1 MTQNYRNIALFLFT
15 MLLVNPAIIYLVTN
29 SIVFVVLAMVTVIA
43 TFLIIIKKAQ
53 GALVYFINFTCLL
66 GLFLYAEAIFTYSF
80 SEYVIRDL
88 YDIRQTYYFNK
99 PFLRERFSDK
109 EYIVDYVTNAQGYRI
124 NAEDDQSREIGQ
136 VDWLFLGDS
145 YTQGAQVANEQ
156 LFTSLLY
163 HDFPHKVILN
173 AGISGFGLSEELN
186 YFKKEG
192 RKLRPKK
199 VFLQICNFNDF
210 MKVVERQS
218 DFSDYLMNYSNLY
231 RSLLYPIKFENPAE
245 LPLGRWTEPF
255 YPTRKLNADYNI
267 YFRQQSEAK
276 KKDLDN
282 FERLLTEIAASV
294 REIGAELIVFQL
306 PSKEQLY
313 FHYLDEVIT
322 GFDLD
327 IREFDMTIPNRFL
340 KSLCESRKIR
350 YLDLF
355 EAFSRAEKEVFFEYD
370 EHLNPFGHEVLASAL
385 SAFLIS
391 ERSGVEYL
399 SQSNSG
405 DRYPSFNGDGSKI
418 CFQSMR
424 DGNMELFLTD
434 RDLLHQ
440 TRLTFNSV
448 DELHP
453 SFFDNE
459 TKIVFTEGDQER
471 GNTRISWLD
480 LENRTRGY
488 IEKDSFG
495 AIPDVC
501 SDKVITYAKWTKDR
515 FGKMTLPVIAA
526 FDIPRQ
532 EENIITSSQYESWR
546 PVQWRDSI
554 AYISKRNNVFGLY
567 VYSRSS
573 ATESVLVEGPDD
585 IWDPSFSPDGRRIVF
600 SMKQNDQ
607 WDLFLMDLR
616 DRELI
621 RLTDTIGDEWDATFS
636 PDGRFIYFAGVFGL
650 RNGIYRMAVRND
662 QYNNN

>member
-1 MTQNYRNIALFLFT
+1 MTQNYRHIALLLFT
-15 MLLVNPAIIYLVTN
+15 VLVVNPAIIYLITN
-29 SIVFVVLAMVTVIA
+29 SAVVVILAMVTVIA
-43 TFLIIIKKAQ
+43 TFQTIIKKAP
-53 GALVYFINFTCLL
+53 GTLVYFINFTSLL
-66 GLFLYAEAIFTYSF
+66 GLFLYAEVIFTCSF
-80 SEYVIRDL
+80 RDYVITDL

-99 PFLRERFSDK
+99 SFLRERFSDK

-124 NAEDDQSREIGQ
+124 GAEDDQSGEIDK

-163 HDFPHKVILN
+163 HDFPQKIILN
-173 AGISGFGLSEELN
+173 AGISGFGLPEELN
-186 YFKKEG
+186 YFKNEG

-210 MKVVERQS
+210 MKVIERKS

-267 YFRQQSEAK
+267 YFREQSEIK

-282 FERLLTEIAASV
+282 FERLLTEIATSV
-294 REIGAELIVFQL
+294 REIGAELVVFQL

-340 KSLCESRKIR
+340 KSLCESREIK

-355 EAFSRAEKEVFFEYD
+355 DAFSNAEKEVFFTYD
-370 EHLNPFGHEVLASAL
+370 EHLNPFGHEILASAL

-391 ERSGVEYL
+391 ERFDVEYL

-434 RDLLHQ
+434 RNLLHQ
-440 TRLTFNSV
+440 TRLTFNSI

-453 SFFDNE
+453 SFFDKG
-459 TKIVFTEGDQER
+459 TKILFTEGDQER
-471 GNTRISWLD
+471 GDTRISWLD
-480 LENRTRGY
+480 LESRTRGY
-488 IEKDSFG
+488 IERDSFG
-495 AIPDVC
+495 AIPNAVHDQIV
-501 SDKVITYAKWTKDR
+501 TYAKWTKDR

-526 FDIPRQ
+526 FDISRQ
-532 EENIITSSQYESWR
+532 EEKIITSSQYESWR
-546 PVQWRDSI
+546 PVQWHDSI

-567 VYSRSS
+567 VYSLSS
-573 ATESVLVEGPDD
+573 ETESVLMEGPGD
-585 IWDPSFSPDGRRIVF
+585 IWDPSFSPDGRKIVF

-607 WDLFLMDLR
+607 WDLFSMDLR
-616 DRELI
+616 DRKPI

-650 RNGIYRMAVRND
+650 RNGIYRMAVRNG
-662 QYNNN
+662 QGNNK